1 MNKDKDNV
9 LEFRAWC
16 KIKQMMAVV
25 ISINFYKGDIQGED
39 VFLSYPALG
48 SFNLRGF
55 SEVILMRYTG
65 LRDKLGTKIF
75 EGDIVEV
82 PLEADHGYAGSVGVV
97 TYRNYGL
104 GVMTPQGFFYL
115 EKPELLLVT
124 GDKYTNK
131 VEEGEE

>member
-1 MNKDKDNV
+1 
-9 LEFRAWC
+9 
-16 KIKQMMAVV
+16 MMAAV

-39 VFLSYPALG
+39 VFLSYPELG

-82 PLEADHGYAGSVGVV
+82 PLEANHGYAGSVGVV